1 MIQTQHPP
9 PSPPCPSPPVSTLPC
24 PPATGQ
30 LGPRV
35 PGAVVAL
42 PVATLC
48 LLPYFTFLYYTL
60 LYLTIPDYG
69 SAARWPRSFIASSEM
84 VATAV
89 DLSNLPPLVTPP
101 GTLITVH
108 QSAVL
113 GHPLTRPS
121 TSELAQV
128 ISYEAYAPPPQPLP
142 APTEKTAPSLGSS
155 SSQAGAAAGGSTGY
169 MAHYV

>member
-1 MIQTQHPP
+1 
-9 PSPPCPSPPVSTLPC
+9 
-24 PPATGQ
+24 
-30 LGPRV
+30 
-35 PGAVVAL
+35 
-42 PVATLC
+42 
-48 LLPYFTFLYYTL
+48 
-60 LYLTIPDYG
+60 
-69 SAARWPRSFIASSEM
+69 M

-142 APTEKTAPSLGSS
+142 APTEKTTLSLRSS
-155 SSQAGAAAGGSTGY
+155 PSQAGAAAGGSTGY
-169 MAHYV
+169 MANSV

>member
-1 MIQTQHPP
+1 
-9 PSPPCPSPPVSTLPC
+9 
-24 PPATGQ
+24 
-30 LGPRV
+30 
-35 PGAVVAL
+35 
-42 PVATLC
+42 
-48 LLPYFTFLYYTL
+48 
-60 LYLTIPDYG
+60 
-69 SAARWPRSFIASSEM
+69 M

-142 APTEKTAPSLGSS
+142 APTEETAPSL
-155 SSQAGAAAGGSTGY
+155 
-169 MAHYV
+169 AHRKKATCWHLRVHTEVRRVTARANRYLQYL